1 LELLTYLLFA
11 LALNLDSFGA
21 GMAYGARQ
29 IKVPVISL
37 IIISLISVAAIC
49 ISMLGGRCLLSFIPV
64 SLAHR
69 FGGVLLLLVGL
80 WVLFQARQGRART
93 EETPARRTPDGKVFE
108 IYIRP
113 LGLVIRVLK
122 EPTLADLDQ
131 SGVISPAE
139 ALILGTAL
147 AMDAF
152 GAGFAVSIL
161 GFSLFTTAL
170 VVGIGHF
177 SLAYLG
183 LLAGRT
189 ISASNIGRR
198 LTFLPG
204 CILIFLGLFKIC

>member
-1 LELLTYLLFA
+1 MELLTYLLFA